1 VGRPLPWAGSPDV
14 DARVRRCAPRVS
26 ALVSQNADARPGVV
40 VERVTPAALDVWLD
54 EVLVGA
60 VLEAGV
66 GDVRDQL
73 LAGSLV
79 VGDRLAARL
88 TLAFFTGVST
98 RGSQMPS
105 LLPSP
110 IAAGSASGCVN
121 WRARSRGQV
130 LWTRLRS
137 LLAPKTRTRRSA
149 SRDESPLRPAR
160 TWRRKCARG
169 SSVSALKSCC
179 STAYARVSRVGSSWI
194 V

>member
-1 VGRPLPWAGSPDV
+1 MGAQTIHDDPTRETRAYEVEQQDFSADTEEPLAHFLRHVRAGRNGLSSREADRRVLVFGANKLRKRVQRTWPRDLARQFTHPLALLLWMA
-14 DARVRRCAPRVS
+14 S
-26 ALVSQNADARPGVV
+26 ALAIQR
-40 VERVTPAALDVWLD
+40 R
-54 EVLVGA
+54 
-60 VLEAGV
+60 
-66 GDVRDQL
+66 
-73 LAGSLV
+73 
-79 VGDRLAARL
+79 
-88 TLAFFTGVST
+88 
-98 RGSQMPS
+98 
-105 LLPSP
+105 
-110 IAAGSASGCVN
+110 SASGCVN

-179 STAYARVSRVGSSWI
+179 STSYARVSRVGSSWI